1 MSQIFSNLWITP
13 GDVARDYD
21 ILREYQITHILNCAE
36 EEPNRYPKKNVT
48 VIHIPLTD
56 DEDENAMNQIVQGAQ
71 ILAVWMN
78 TGAKTIV
85 HCKAGIS
92 RSVTVVLAY
101 LIIYKNYTY
110 NQAYLFV
117 QEKRNIIYPND
128 FYRKL
133 LKDLEQTCYVND
145 K

>member
-1 MSQIFSNLWITP
+1 MSQIFENLWITP
-13 GDVARDYD
+13 ADVARDYD
-21 ILREYQITHILNCAE
+21 FLKENEITHILNCAE
-36 EEPNRYPKKNVT
+36 EETKGYPIKSLT

-56 DEDENAMNQIVQGAQ
+56 DEDVQALDQIVQGAQ

-78 TGAKTIV
+78 TGANAIV

-110 NQAYLFV
+110 NEAYLFV
-117 QEKRNIIYPND
+117 QRKRNIIYPND
-128 FYRKL
+128 FYRQL
-133 LKDLEQTCYVND
+133 LKDLEKTFYIKDN
-145 K
+145 